1 MKKILINKTTKNV
14 LGWYNT
20 ETLTDDFII
29 KEIAENKSLPE
40 SDIELI
46 EYTGTEMPSSVKHKY
61 NPTTQL
67 FETRSDWVPPVILS
81 EEELAE
87 IKRLQEAQIPPTQP
101 NQGA

>member
-1 MKKILINKTTKNV
+1 VKKVLINKTTKNV
-14 LGWYNT
+14 LGWYST
-20 ETLTDDFII
+20 ETLTDEFII
-29 KEIAENKSLPE
+29 KETAENKSLQE

-46 EYTGTEMPSSVKHKY
+46 EYTGNEMPSSVKHKY

-67 FETRSDWVPPVILS
+67 FEIRTDWTPPVVLS

-87 IKRLQEAQIPPTQP
+87 IKRLQEAQISPTQP